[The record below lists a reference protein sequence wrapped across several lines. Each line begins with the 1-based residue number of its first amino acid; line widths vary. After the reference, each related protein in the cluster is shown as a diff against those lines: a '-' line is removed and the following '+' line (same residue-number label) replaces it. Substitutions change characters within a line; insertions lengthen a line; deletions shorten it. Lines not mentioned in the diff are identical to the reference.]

1 MYKKLDGLEI
11 ANCEQEPYRFCMFSR
26 VMPEKGVEDAMRA
39 IRHVNEKN
47 GKTVAVLDIYGP
59 IENQYDERFQWAL
72 KNIGGGIQGIAAL
85 YHRMKVLVS

>member
-1 MYKKLDGLEI
+1 
-11 ANCEQEPYRFCMFSR
+11 
-26 VMPEKGVEDAMRA
+26 MRA